1 MADGS
6 RSFNFPL
13 PQRSRLRPGEIVVD
27 LFAGGGGASEALK
40 QALGQDPALAYNH
53 DPMAIG
59 MHAANHP
66 LTSHHQEDIWHADPR
81 VDVAGRPIGWF
92 HASPDCTH
100 FSQAKGGQPRSRK
113 TRALSWVVL
122 KWIGM
127 LLRADRRNGTN
138 TAPRILSMENVWQI
152 LTWGPLVAKRCK
164 DTGRVFKAVFEEREV
179 KRRDGTVEIEQIH
192 VRNEVA
198 APGERVPVQNQL
210 LVPDKARTAR
220 KRGHRRVRGKGS
232 TWLQFVAAL
241 RALGYVVEWRK
252 LVASDYGAG
261 TSRERLFL
269 IGRRDGEAILWPAA
283 SHGSAL
289 GQKPRVSAAD
299 CLDFSIPC
307 PSIFTRAKPLAD
319 ATMRRIAKGTM
330 RHVIQAA
337 DPFIVPVTH
346 QGADRVH
353 DVHDPLRT
361 ITAANRGELMLAM
374 PELAPFITE
383 HANASTQRTMDA
395 GEPLR
400 TMCAGVKGGHFS
412 VVTPILAGVGGR
424 AGQSEPRSG
433 ADPLYT
439 MTAKA
444 DTALVAPVLVQT
456 GYGERAGQAP
466 RALDLQQP
474 LGTIVA
480 GGVKHAV
487 AAPHLVKFRGDSIG
501 TPITEPVPTIT
512 SGAGAARP
520 AGAAHALGIAAASL
534 VTLRRN
540 MVGADARTPLTT
552 VAAQAEHHALATAF
566 LEQANG
572 GFYEGGGRDARDPVS
587 TITASGSQQQL
598 VTAHLMTNTSA
609 HPGAAAGEPVPTI
622 TSAGNQVV
630 VECTLSPEQEAG
642 ALRVAAFLIKYYGT
656 GANVPSLS
664 DPVDTIT
671 TRDRLALVTVVI
683 KGTPYVIVD
692 IGLRMLKPHEL
703 YRAQGFPAGYIIDRT
718 ADGTPLTTSAAV
730 RMVGNSVSP
739 PPLRALAVANLD
751 PVAVPMAVA
760 A

>member
-6 RSFNFPL
+6 RAFNFPM

-27 LFAGGGGASEALK
+27 LFAGGGGASEGLK
-40 QALGQDPALAYNH
+40 QALGIDPALAYNH
-53 DPMAIG
+53 DELAIG

-66 LTSHHQEDIWHADPR
+66 LTQHHREDIWHADPR
-81 VDVAGRPIGWF
+81 VDVAGRPVGWF

-122 KWIGM
+122 KWVGQ
-127 LLRADRRNGTN
+127 LLRADRLQGTN
-138 TAPRILSMENVWQI
+138 TAPRIISMENVWQI

-164 DTGRVFKAVFEEREV
+164 ETGRVIKM
-179 KRRDGTVEIEQIH
+179 DGTV
-192 VRNEVA
+192 A
-198 APGERVPVQNQL
+198 ARGERVPAENQQ
-210 LVPDKARTAR
+210 LVPDKRHSGRT
-220 KRGHRRVRGKGS
+220 
-232 TWLQFVAAL
+232 WQQFVAAL
-241 RALGYVVEWRK
+241 RALGYAVEWRK

-269 IGRRDGEAILWPAA
+269 LGRRDGEAIVWPEA
-283 SHGSAL
+283 SHGSAP
-289 GQKPRVSAAD
+289 GQTPRVTAAD

-307 PSIFTRAKPLAD
+307 PSIFTRARPLAD
-319 ATMRRIAKGTM
+319 ATMRRIAKGVV
-330 RHVIQAA
+330 RHVLQAA
-337 DPFIVPVTH
+337 DPFLVP
-346 QGADRVH
+346 GPAICADNS
-353 DVHDPLRT
+353 
-361 ITAANRGELMLAM
+361 AAA
-374 PELAPFITE
+374 AAFIAE
-383 HANASTQRTMDA
+383 HANASNQRTMAAD
-395 GEPLR
+395 EPLR
-400 TMCAGVKGGHFS
+400 TVCAGVKGGHFS

-433 ADPLYT
+433 GEPLYT
-439 MTAKA
+439 MTTKA
-444 DTALVAPVLVQT
+444 DTALVAPTLVQT
-456 GYGERAGQAP
+456 GYGEREGQAP

-501 TPITEPVPTIT
+501 TAATEPVPTIT

-520 AGAAHALGIAAASL
+520 AGAAHALG
-534 VTLRRN
+534 
-540 MVGADARTPLTT
+540 
-552 VAAQAEHHALATAF
+552 LATAF

-572 GFYEGGGRDARDPVS
+572 GFYQGAGNDARDPVS
-587 TITASGSQQQL
+587 TITASGSQQRL

-609 HPGAAAGEPVPTI
+609 HCGVGGADPVPTI
-622 TSAGNQVV
+622 TSAGNQTL

-642 ALRVAAFLIKYYGT
+642 ARRVAAFLVKYYGT
-656 GANVPSLS
+656 GANVPTLR
-664 DPVDTIT
+664 DPVDTVT
-671 TRDRLALVTVVI
+671 TRDRLALVTVHI
-683 KGTPYVIVD
+683 RGTPYVIVD

-703 YRAQGFPAGYIIDRT
+703 YRAQGFPPGYIIDRT
-718 ADGTPLTTSAAV
+718 ANGTPLSTSAAV

-739 PPLRALAVANLD
+739 PPLRALAEANLD
-751 PVAVPMAVA
+751 RVPADMAVA

>member
-6 RSFNFPL
+6 HAFNFPM

-27 LFAGGGGASEALK
+27 LFAGGGGASEGLK
-40 QALGQDPALAYNH
+40 QALGIDPALAYNH
-53 DPMAIG
+53 DELAIG

-66 LTSHHQEDIWHADPR
+66 LTQHHREDIWHADPR

-122 KWIGM
+122 KWVGQ
-127 LLRADRRNGTN
+127 LLRADQLHRTN
-138 TAPRILSMENVWQI
+138 TAPRIISMENVWQI

-164 DTGRVFKAVFEEREV
+164 TTGRVIKM
-179 KRRDGTVEIEQIH
+179 DGTV
-192 VRNEVA
+192 A
-198 APGERVPVQNQL
+198 ARGERVPVENQQ
-210 LVPDKARTAR
+210 LVPDKRHSGRTWR
-220 KRGHRRVRGKGS
+220 
-232 TWLQFVAAL
+232 QFVAAL
-241 RALGYVVEWRK
+241 RALGYVVDWRK

-269 IGRRDGEAILWPAA
+269 LGRRDGEAIVWPEA
-283 SHGSAL
+283 SHGSAP
-289 GQKPRVSAAD
+289 GQTPRVTAAD

-307 PSIFTRAKPLAD
+307 PSIFTRARPLAD
-319 ATMRRIAKGTM
+319 ATMRRIAKGVM
-330 RHVIQAA
+330 RHVINSA

-346 QGADRVH
+346 QGGDRVH
-353 DVHDPLRT
+353 DVREPMRT
-361 ITAANRGELMLAM
+361 ITAANRGELMLAA

-383 HANASTQRTMDA
+383 HANASTQRTMAVDD
-395 GEPLR
+395 PLR
-400 TMCAGVKGGHFS
+400 TLCAEVKGGHFS
-412 VVTPILAGVGGR
+412 VVTPILVGVGGR
-424 AGQSEPRSG
+424 AGQSEPRPG
-433 ADPLYT
+433 DDPLYT

-456 GYGERAGQAP
+456 GYGEREGQAP

-474 LGTIVA
+474 LGTVVA

-501 TPITEPVPTIT
+501 TPATEPVPTIT

-520 AGAAHALGIAAASL
+520 AGAAHALGVSAATL
-534 VTLRRN
+534 VTLRNN
-540 MVGADARTPLTT
+540 MAGADPQEPLSTI
-552 VAAQAEHHALATAF
+552 AAQGEHHALATAF

-572 GFYEGGGRDARDPVS
+572 GFYEGGGRDARNPVS
-587 TITASGSQQQL
+587 TITATGSQQQL
-598 VTAHLMTNTSA
+598 VTADLA
-609 HPGAAAGEPVPTI
+609 
-622 TSAGNQVV
+622 Q
-630 VECTLSPEQEAG
+630 LSPEHQEG
-642 ALRVAAFLIKYYGT
+642 ALRVAAFLVKYYGS
-656 GANVPSLS
+656 GIAVDLRDSL
-664 DPVDTIT
+664 DTVT
-671 TRDRLALVTVVI
+671 TKDRLALVTVVI

-703 YRAQGFPAGYIIDRT
+703 YRAQGFPPGYIIDRT
-718 ADGTPLTTSAAV
+718 ANGTPLSTSAAV

-739 PPLRALAVANLD
+739 PPLRALAEANLD
-751 PVAVPMAVA
+751 RVPADMAVA

>member
-53 DPMAIG
+53 DELAIG

-66 LTSHHQEDIWHADPR
+66 LTSHHREDIWHADPR
-81 VDVAGRPIGWF
+81 VDVAGRAVGWF

-127 LLRADRRNGTN
+127 LLRADLVNATN
-138 TAPRILSMENVWQI
+138 TAPRIFSMENVWQI
-152 LTWGPLVAKRCK
+152 LTWGPLIAKRCK
-164 DTGRVFKAVFEEREV
+164 ATGRVLKM
-179 KRRDGTVEIEQIH
+179 DGTV
-192 VRNEVA
+192 A
-198 APGERVPVQNQL
+198 ARGERVPVEHQQ
-210 LVPDKARTAR
+210 LVPDKSRTGR
-220 KRGHRRVRGKGS
+220 
-232 TWLQFVAAL
+232 TWRQFVAAL

-252 LVASDYGAG
+252 LVASDFGAG

-269 IGRRDGEAILWPAA
+269 LGRRDGETIVWPAA
-283 SHGSAL
+283 SHGTAP

-307 PSIFTRAKPLAD
+307 PSIFGRKRPLAD

-330 RHVIQAA
+330 RHVIQSA

-353 DVHDPLRT
+353 GVHEPLRT

-395 GEPLR
+395 GDPLR

-412 VVTPILAGVGGR
+412 VVTPVLAGVGGR
-424 AGQSEPRSG
+424 AGQSEPRTG

-456 GYGERAGQAP
+456 GYGEREGQAP

-474 LGTIVA
+474 LGTVVA
-480 GGVKHAV
+480 GGIKHAV
-487 AAPHLVKFRGDSIG
+487 AAPHLVKFRGESIG
-501 TPITEPVPTIT
+501 TSVTDPVPTIT

-540 MVGADARTPLTT
+540 MVGADARAPLST
-552 VAAQAEHHALATAF
+552 VAAQAEHHCVATAF

-572 GFYEGGGRDARDPVS
+572 GFYDGGGRDARMPVS
-587 TITASGSQQQL
+587 TITATGSQQQL
-598 VTAHLMTNTSA
+598 VTADLA
-609 HPGAAAGEPVPTI
+609 
-622 TSAGNQVV
+622 Q
-630 VECTLSPEQEAG
+630 LSPEHQEG
-642 ALRVAAFLIKYYGT
+642 ALRVAAFLVKYYGS
-656 GANVPSLS
+656 GIAV
-664 DPVDTIT
+664 DPRDPLDTVT
-671 TRDRLALVTVVI
+671 TKDRLALVTVVI

-703 YRAQGFPAGYIIDRT
+703 YRAQGFPPGYIIDRT
-718 ADGTPLTTSAAV
+718 ANGTPLTTSAAV

-739 PPLRALAVANLD
+739 PPLRALAEANLD
-751 PVAVPMAVA
+751 PVAAPMAA
-760 A
+760 AA

>member
-53 DPMAIG
+53 DELAIG

-66 LTSHHQEDIWHADPR
+66 LTSHHREDIWHADPR

-113 TRALSWVVL
+113 TRALSWVAL

-127 LLRADRRNGTN
+127 LLRADLVNGTN
-138 TAPRILSMENVWQI
+138 TAPRIFSMENVWQI
-152 LTWGPLVAKRCK
+152 LTWGPLIAKRCK
-164 DTGRVFKAVFEEREV
+164 STGRVLKM
-179 KRRDGTVEIEQIH
+179 DGTV
-192 VRNEVA
+192 A
-198 APGERVPVQNQL
+198 ARGERVPVEHQQ
-210 LVPDKARTAR
+210 LVPDKRRKGRTWR
-220 KRGHRRVRGKGS
+220 
-232 TWLQFVAAL
+232 QFVVAL

-252 LVASDYGAG
+252 LVSSDYGGG

-269 IGRRDGEAILWPAA
+269 LGRRDGERLVWPAPT
-283 SHGSAL
+283 HGTGP

-299 CLDFSIPC
+299 SLDFSIPC
-307 PSIFTRAKPLAD
+307 PSIFGRKRPLAD

-330 RHVIQAA
+330 RHVIHSA

-353 DVHDPLRT
+353 GVHEPLRT
-361 ITAANRGELMLAM
+361 ITAAHRGELMLAM
-374 PELAPFITE
+374 PELAPFIAE
-383 HANASTQRTMDA
+383 HANSSHSLGSMRAD
-395 GEPLR
+395 EPLR
-400 TMCAGVKGGHFS
+400 TVCAGVKGGHFS
-412 VVTPILAGVGGR
+412 VVMPILAGVGGR

-439 MTAKA
+439 MTTKA
-444 DTALVAPVLVQT
+444 DTALVAPVLVQS

-466 RALDLQQP
+466 RALDLRQP
-474 LGTIVA
+474 LGTVVA
-480 GGVKHAV
+480 GGVKHAL
-487 AAPHLVKFRGDSIG
+487 ACAHLTAMAQNVVGNELSD
-501 TPITEPVPTIT
+501 PLPTVL
-512 SGAGAARP
+512 AGATRF
-520 AGAAHALGIAAASL
+520 GVVS
-534 VTLRRN
+534 
-540 MVGADARTPLTT
+540 
-552 VAAQAEHHALATAF
+552 AF
-566 LEQANG
+566 VEQANG
-572 GFYEGGGRDARDPVS
+572 GFYDGGGRDARDPVS
-587 TITASGSQQQL
+587 TITATGSQQQF
-598 VTAHLMTNTSA
+598 VTADLA
-609 HPGAAAGEPVPTI
+609 
-622 TSAGNQVV
+622 Q
-630 VECTLSPEQEAG
+630 LSTEHQEG

-656 GANVPSLS
+656 GANVPSLT
-664 DPVDTIT
+664 DPADTIT
-671 TRDRLALVTVVI
+671 TKDRLALVTVVI

-703 YRAQGFPAGYIIDRT
+703 YRAQGFPVGYIIDRT
-718 ADGTPLTTSAAV
+718 ANGTPLTTSAAV

-739 PPLRALAVANLD
+739 PPLRALAEANLD
-751 PVAVPMAVA
+751 PVAMPLVEA

>member
-113 TRALSWVVL
+113 TRALSWVL
-122 KWIGM
+122 IKWIGM
-127 LLRADRRNGTN
+127 LLRADLIKGTN
-138 TAPRILSMENVWQI
+138 TAPRIFSMENVWQI
-152 LTWGPLVAKRCK
+152 LTWGPLVAKRCSK
-164 DTGRVFKAVFEEREV
+164 TGRVITLDLVQAIDERTGKPVFRGGKPV
-179 KRRDGTVEIEQIH
+179 MTNRIADK
-192 VRNEVA
+192 
-198 APGERVPVQNQL
+198 GERVPVERQA
-210 LVPDKARTAR
+210 LVPDKKRAGRTWR
-220 KRGHRRVRGKGS
+220 
-232 TWLQFVAAL
+232 QFVATL
-241 RALGYVVEWRK
+241 RALGYQFEWRK

-261 TSRERLFL
+261 TSRERLFGL
-269 IGRRDGEAILWPAA
+269 GRRDGEPIVWPSA
-283 SHGSAL
+283 SHGTAP

-307 PSIFTRAKPLAD
+307 PSIFGRKRPLAD

-330 RHVIQAA
+330 RHVIESA

-353 DVHDPLRT
+353 GAHEPLRT

-395 GEPLR
+395 SEPLR

-433 ADPLYT
+433 DDPLYT

-456 GYGERAGQAP
+456 GYGEREGQAP

-474 LGTIVA
+474 LGTVVA

-501 TPITEPVPTIT
+501 TPATEPVPTIT

-520 AGAAHALGIAAASL
+520 AGAAHALGVSAATL
-534 VTLRRN
+534 VTLRNN
-540 MVGADARTPLTT
+540 MAGADPQEPLSTI
-552 VAAQAEHHALATAF
+552 AAQGEHHAPATAF

-587 TITASGSQQQL
+587 TITATGSQQQL
-598 VTAHLMTNTSA
+598 VTADLA
-609 HPGAAAGEPVPTI
+609 
-622 TSAGNQVV
+622 Q
-630 VECTLSPEQEAG
+630 LSPEHQEG
-642 ALRVAAFLIKYYGT
+642 ALRVAAFLVKYYGS
-656 GANVPSLS
+656 GIAV
-664 DPVDTIT
+664 DPRDPLDTVT
-671 TRDRLALVTVVI
+671 TKDRLALVTVVI

-703 YRAQGFPAGYIIDRT
+703 YRAQGFPVGYIIDRT
-718 ADGTPLTTSAAV
+718 ANGTPLTTSAAV

-739 PPLRALAVANLD
+739 PPLRALAEANLD
-751 PVAVPMAVA
+751 PIHRQMAVA